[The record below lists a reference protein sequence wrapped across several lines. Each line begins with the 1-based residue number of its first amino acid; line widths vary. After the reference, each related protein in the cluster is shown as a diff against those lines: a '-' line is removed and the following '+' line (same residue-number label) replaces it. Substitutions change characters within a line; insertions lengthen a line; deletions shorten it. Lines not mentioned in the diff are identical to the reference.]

1 MSNSTI
7 DTIDTFVRS
16 FVQIYVLLILV
27 WVVLG
32 YFRLPY
38 NVWLSRIRHFLDD
51 TVQPYLR
58 LWRRILPMFGPLET
72 ADGYVMVA
80 VASEKTFKG
89 LMGVIGRPEWISD
102 PRFSTYAARRD
113 NWADLMDGV
122 EAWSRQL
129 STERPPPPL
138 FPAKAGTQAEAVLG

>member
-38 NVWLSRIRHFLDD
+38 NVWLSRIRRFLDD
-51 TVQPYLR
+51 TVRPYLN
-58 LWRRILPMFGPLET
+58 LWRRILPMFGPL
-72 ADGYVMVA
+72 DLSPMV
-80 VASEKTFKG
+80 
-89 LMGVIGRPEWISD
+89 GVIALLAGEQILISVIDGFRP
-102 PRFSTYAARRD
+102 
-113 NWADLMDGV
+113 
-122 EAWSRQL
+122 
-129 STERPPPPL
+129 
-138 FPAKAGTQAEAVLG
+138 

>member
-7 DTIDTFVRS
+7 DTIDTFIRS

-38 NVWLSRIRHFLDD
+38 NVWLSRIRRFLDD

-58 LWRRILPMFGPLET
+58 LWRRILPMFGPL
-72 ADGYVMVA
+72 DLSPMV
-80 VASEKTFKG
+80 
-89 LMGVIGRPEWISD
+89 GVIALLAGEQILISVIDGFRP
-102 PRFSTYAARRD
+102 
-113 NWADLMDGV
+113 
-122 EAWSRQL
+122 
-129 STERPPPPL
+129 
-138 FPAKAGTQAEAVLG
+138 

>member
-38 NVWLSRIRHFLDD
+38 NVWLSRIRRFLDD

-58 LWRRILPMFGPLET
+58 LWRRILPMFGPL
-72 ADGYVMVA
+72 DLSPMV
-80 VASEKTFKG
+80 
-89 LMGVIGRPEWISD
+89 GVIALLAGEQILISVIDGFRPER
-102 PRFSTYAARRD
+102 RF
-113 NWADLMDGV
+113 
-122 EAWSRQL
+122 
-129 STERPPPPL
+129 
-138 FPAKAGTQAEAVLG
+138 